1 MPQWAKTILQ
11 DFLVSPRENEALNL
25 GFILMVL
32 LDGFLKVVDKSVMI
46 LFCLERWQEEEVV
59 AFVVFCPRVHLAAVS
74 C

>member
-46 LFCLERWQEEEVV
+46 LFCLEDGKKKK
-59 AFVVFCPRVHLAAVS
+59 L
-74 C
+74 

>member
-1 MPQWAKTILQ
+1 MPQWAKTILVQ

-46 LFCLERWQEEEVV
+46 LFCLEDGKKKK
-59 AFVVFCPRVHLAAVS
+59 L
-74 C
+74 